1 MSSAAAPDLKAAVKA
16 VQTALGAGKPA
27 EAVSVATPLLSAAG
41 ALEAAVEKD
50 VSGKQR
56 AQAYTLCAF
65 AGLAHAQ
72 LRQTEQAETC
82 YLRATR
88 IQEDQFPAWKGLF
101 DLYSQQGSAAKDK
114 LRGVL
119 EKLTPLAPPYVH
131 THAFACS
138 SCCRSAAVRSCRRS
152 YHCKSWRNKQN
163 WCA

>member
-1 MSSAAAPDLKAAVKA
+1 MKA

-27 EAVSVATPLLSAAG
+27 EAVSVATPLLAAAG

-101 DLYSQQGSAAKDK
+101 DLYSQQGSGAKDK

-131 THAFACS
+131 THAFASS
-138 SCCRSAAVRSCRRS
+138 SCSLRAAVRSCRS
-152 YHCKSWRNKQN
+152 YHCKCWRNKQN
-163 WCA
+163 WRA